1 MNDILHKLI
10 AHCQNTM
17 YEDLD
22 SATIE
27 AAKLRL
33 IDVIGC
39 AIAGSRSSSTNILL
53 NVLESWAVK
62 GESTVFTRSTKLPV
76 ALAAM
81 ANSVMSR
88 SYDYEVSGLN
98 IEGKLIASHISG
110 TTVPTALSLAE
121 SLGANGRDLILS
133 LVLGDDIASRIH
145 AASGYTLDS
154 GWDCAG
160 TVNAF
165 GAVVIAAKLMGLTDE
180 EFLNAFGIVINQIGG
195 SFQSIWDGA
204 HAFVLTQGSSAKNGI
219 LSAQLAK
226 YGFTGVRDF
235 LFSKYGFFHLYG
247 GDCDFEMLT
256 KNLGKKFYADVR
268 FKPYPS
274 CGGNDAAINCALNI
288 KGRAEINPERIS
300 EVILSVTPWVL
311 DSFVSQEF
319 RLSSFPFGSACF
331 NLSYTVASALVRGNS
346 GLENFT
352 DDKITMPEVI
362 SLAKKVKIQGNLPAE
377 KGRRATGMRV
387 VMDNGDAFEEYM
399 DAPQGD
405 PLEKPLPR
413 GVIEAKFRKNVAFAG
428 SLKPESRDSL
438 LEVLTSAENLE
449 NCRRITELMQ
459 P

>member
-1 MNDILHKLI
+1 MQRILDQLI
-10 AHCQNTM
+10 AHCQNTK
-17 YEDLD
+17 YDNLD
-22 SATIE
+22 IETIE

-33 IDVIGC
+33 LDVIGC
-39 AIAGSRSSSTNILL
+39 AIAGSRSSGAHILL
-53 NVLESWAVK
+53 DVLESWGGK
-62 GESTVFTRSTKLPV
+62 GDATVFTRSTRLPV

-98 IEGKLIASHISG
+98 IDGKLIASHISG
-110 TTVPTALSLAE
+110 TTVPTAVSLAE
-121 SLGANGRDLILS
+121 SLGASGQDLILS

-165 GAVVIAAKLMGLTDE
+165 GAAVIAAKFMNLSDE
-180 EFLNAFGIVINQIGG
+180 ELLNALGIVLNQLGG

-204 HAFVLTQGSSAKNGI
+204 HAFVLTQASSAKNGI

-226 YGFTGVRDF
+226 NGFTGVRDF
-235 LFSKYGFFHLYG
+235 LFSKYGFFRLYG
-247 GDCDFEMLT
+247 GDCDFDILT
-256 KNLGKKFYADVR
+256 KDLGSKFYADVR

-288 KGRAEINPERIS
+288 NKRTKFNAERIS
-300 EVILSVTPWVL
+300 EVVLSVTPWVR

-319 RLSSFPFGSACF
+319 RLGTFLFGSACF

-346 GLENFT
+346 ELENFT
-352 DDKITMPEVI
+352 DAKITMPEVI
-362 SLAKKVKIQGNLPAE
+362 GLARKIRIQGNLPPE
-377 KGRRATGMRV
+377 KGRRATGVKV
-387 VMDNGDAFEEYM
+387 VMDNGDVFEEYM

-405 PLEKPLPR
+405 PLDKPLGR
-413 GVIEAKFRKNVAFAG
+413 SALEAKFRRNIAFAG
-428 SLKPESRDSL
+428 YSKPEKQDL
-438 LEVLTSAENLE
+438 LLQTLNTVEQLE
-449 NCRRITELMQ
+449 NCRLITDLMQ
-459 P
+459 G